1 MGINM
6 KTLQLSIVFLTSVY
20 ILECKKVTK
29 KLTLLRLLTMMNMKE
44 QGMKSIH
51 SPDKTIGNHLPH
63 HLGLMLLLP
72 QQQLLPQPPH
82 LLPQLPQP
90 KLGLQLPQLPQPQ
103 LGLILN
109 PLRLGTMDIMELQ
122 ATRNLAPMARKNLT
136 PTARTNP
143 KNTVVVASMA
153 VEKIITGDYPGS
165 FILLKISSLQFL
177 K

>member
-72 QQQLLPQPPH
+72 QQHLLPQP
-82 LLPQLPQP
+82 PQP

>member
-51 SPDKTIGNHLPH
+51 SPNKTIGYHLPH
-63 HLGLMLLLP
+63 QLGQLLPQQLLPQQLLP
-72 QQQLLPQPPH
+72 QQQLLP
-82 LLPQLPQP
+82 LPQLR
-90 KLGLQLPQLPQPQ
+90 LGLQLPQLPQPQ

-109 PLRLGTMDIMELQ
+109 PLRLGTMELQ
-122 ATRNLAPMARKNLT
+122 ATRNLAPTARKNLT
-136 PTARTNP
+136 PTAQTNP
-143 KNTVVVASMA
+143 KNMAVVASMA
-153 VEKIITGDYPGS
+153 AEASTEVEAS
-165 FILLKISSLQFL
+165 
-177 K
+177 

>member
-51 SPDKTIGNHLPH
+51 SPNKTIGYHLPH
-63 HLGLMLLLP
+63 QLGQPLP
-72 QQQLLPQPPH
+72 QQLPPQPPHLLPQPPH
-82 LLPQLPQP
+82 LLPQPPHLLP

-103 LGLILN
+103 LGLILI
-109 PLRLGTMDIMELQ
+109 PLRLGTMELQ
-122 ATRNLAPMARKNLT
+122 ATRNLAP
-136 PTARTNP
+136 TAM
-143 KNTVVVASMA
+143 VEAS
-153 VEKIITGDYPGS
+153 
-165 FILLKISSLQFL
+165 
-177 K
+177 

>member
-90 KLGLQLPQLPQPQ
+90 Q

-153 VEKIITGDYPGS
+153 VE
-165 FILLKISSLQFL
+165 
-177 K
+177 